1 MKTDETHGGKTEMTQ
16 RNPLLF
22 FMAKDM
28 LVQSIFN
35 DTCLSQAVCV
45 CSFIIISRQRSD
57 HLCKTLA
64 VDSQTRITAYSDELF
79 GLCNITLSLVDQKL
93 VQTTMKG
100 LQ

>member
-1 MKTDETHGGKTEMTQ
+1 MTQ
-16 RNPLLF
+16 RNPLL

-64 VDSQTRITAYSDELF
+64 VDSQTLLAHCEELF
-79 GLCNITLSLVDQKL
+79 GLCNKYYFVSIDQQKL
-93 VQTTMKG
+93 VQTTMKA